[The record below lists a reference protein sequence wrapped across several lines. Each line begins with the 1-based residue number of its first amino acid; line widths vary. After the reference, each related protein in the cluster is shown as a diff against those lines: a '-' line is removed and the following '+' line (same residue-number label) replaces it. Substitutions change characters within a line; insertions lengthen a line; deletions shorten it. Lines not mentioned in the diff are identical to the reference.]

1 MFANR
6 RIFDVFHRRSKVCLL
21 TEEIL
26 MYFIG
31 EANSTMFANRRNF
44 DVFHKRGKVCLLTEE
59 LLMFYI
65 GEAKYVC

>member
-6 RIFDVFHRRSKVCLL
+6 RNFFIGEANSAMIPNRRNFDVCHRRSKVCLL

-26 MYFIG
+26 MSFIG

-44 DVFHKRGKVCLLTEE
+44 DVFHGRGKV
-59 LLMFYI
+59 
-65 GEAKYVC
+65 

>member
-6 RIFDVFHRRSKVCLL
+6 RIFDVFHRRSNHRTGKECLL

-26 MYFIG
+26 MSF
-31 EANSTMFANRRNF
+31 
-44 DVFHKRGKVCLLTEE
+44 
-59 LLMFYI
+59 I